1 MTIEILLPALAPDR
15 HRARVTRWHVAAGDR
30 VEAGDLLADVACGRA
45 TMEIEA
51 PEDGVLVEIIVGDEA
66 GEVEVGAV
74 LARLTPL
81 AAPARAAP
89 PPAAARAP
97 GAPRVA
103 PERVSFREALRDAL
117 AEEMARDDTVFVL
130 GDEVGDE
137 AGAPRVT
144 EGLLDRFGPRR
155 VVKAPIS
162 GHGFSGLGVGAALAG
177 LKPVIEFTS
186 FNFALQALDHIINT
200 AAKARY
206 MSGGRLSVPIV
217 FRGPNGGRDR
227 VGPQHAQDFSALFS
241 AVPGLKVVAPYSAAD
256 ARGLLMAA
264 IRDPDP
270 VIFLEHEKLYERRFD
285 RPTGADPAPLG
296 RAAVLRPGAQVSIIA
311 WSHGVGLALQAAE
324 RLAGQGVSA
333 EVLNLRSLR
342 PLDSRAIL
350 ASVAKTGRC
359 VVVEE
364 GWPQGGL
371 GAEIAVLVGEGL
383 FGRLKAPVRRVAG
396 ADTPMPYAASLEAL
410 ALPDV
415 EAVAAA
421 ARATLSFRM
430 EP

>member
-1 MTIEILLPALAPDR
+1 MTVEIRLPALGPDQ
-15 HRARVTRWHVAAGDR
+15 ACGRVTRWHVEVGAR
-30 VEAGDLLADVACGRA
+30 VEAGDLLADIASGRA

-51 PEDGVLVEIIVGDEA
+51 PDDGVVTEILIGSGPQDVA
-66 GEVEVGAV
+66 VGAV
-74 LARLTPL
+74 LARFAPQQGAAATGEVAP
-81 AAPARAAP
+81 AAPKAP
-89 PPAAARAP
+89 T
-97 GAPRVA
+97 
-103 PERVSFREALRDAL
+103 ERISFREALRDAL
-117 AEEMARDDTVFVL
+117 ADEMRRDDNVFVL

-137 AGAPRVT
+137 GGAPRVT
-144 EGLLDRFGPRR
+144 EGLLEIFSARR

-162 GHGFSGLGVGAALAG
+162 GHGFAGLGVGAALAG
-177 LKPVIEFTS
+177 LRPVIEFTS
-186 FNFALQALDHIINT
+186 FNFALQALDHIVNT

-217 FRGPNGGRDR
+217 FRGPNGGRER

-241 AVPGLKVVAPYSAAD
+241 AVPGLKVVAPFSAAD
-256 ARGLLMAA
+256 ARALLIAA

-270 VIFLEHEKLYERRFD
+270 VVFLEHEKLYERRFD
-285 RPTGADPAPLG
+285 RPSSNEPAALG

-311 WSHGVGLALQAAE
+311 WSHGVALALAAAE

-364 GWPQGGL
+364 GWPLGGL
-371 GAEIAVLVGEGL
+371 GAEIAALVGEGL
-383 FGRLKAPVRRVAG
+383 FGRLKAPVRRVNGVDA
-396 ADTPMPYAASLEAL
+396 PMPYAANLEAL

-415 EAVAAA
+415 EAIAAA
-421 ARATLSFRM
+421 ARKSLSFRM
-430 EP
+430 EPR

>member
-1 MTIEILLPALAPDR
+1 MIIEIRLPALTPDQTV
-15 HRARVTRWHVAAGDR
+15 ARLTRWHVAAGAQ
-30 VEAGDLLADVACGRA
+30 VEAGDLLAEISYGRA

-51 PEDGVLVEIIVGDEA
+51 PEPGAVTEIRCAA
-66 GEVEVGAV
+66 GADAVAVGAV
-74 LARLTPL
+74 LALLAPRD
-81 AAPARAAP
+81 AAPA
-89 PPAAARAP
+89 PAAALASPLRAP
-97 GAPRVA
+97 V
-103 PERVSFREALRDAL
+103 ERISFREALRDAL
-117 AEEMARDDTVFVL
+117 AEEMRRDDTVFVL

-144 EGLLDRFGPRR
+144 EGLLELFSARR

-177 LKPVIEFTS
+177 LRPVIEFTS
-186 FNFALQALDHIINT
+186 FNFALQALDHIVNT

-206 MSGGRLSVPIV
+206 MSGGALSVPIV
-217 FRGPNGGRDR
+217 FRGPNGGRER

-256 ARGLLMAA
+256 ARALLLAA

-285 RPTGADPAPLG
+285 RPSGAEPAVFG
-296 RAAVLRPGAQVSIIA
+296 RAAVLRPGAQVSLIA
-311 WSHGVGLALQAAE
+311 WSHGVALALAAAE

-371 GAEIAVLVGEGL
+371 GAEIACLVGEGL
-383 FGRLKAPVRRVAG
+383 FGRLRAPVRRVAG
-396 ADTPMPYAASLEAL
+396 ADVPMPYAASLEAL

-415 EAVAAA
+415 EMVAAA
-421 ARATLSFRM
+421 ARATLSYKM
-430 EP
+430 EM